1 MSMSSA
7 QGPRPPASPI
17 LPAFAQAAGKVA
29 SAPAAPASG
38 MVPAQLPTVD
48 PVQSGGD
55 TVSLSKQAIQARGN
69 DLAVSTS
76 ESAQSFVGKVVQTM
90 FGELAETASVS
101 YNLGSLKSAVGAPTA
116 QDGNRREAVL
126 NLKEDAS
133 FIGTGQIATRD
144 GRTFDFEVAVKYKA
158 NADTDADEQSLAS
171 KQRIEMPDVLMLTG
185 KPLPAIE
192 YPGSLNDLFKLL
204 SRELRTDVTSA
215 EGSGNMTLRLQRLV
229 DSAALLAPRA
239 RPDDPDASAVG
250 WAKTVAAT
258 YGNAATGSGSVAA

>member
-29 SAPAAPASG
+29 STPATPASG
-38 MVPAQLPTVD
+38 MVPAQLPTVE
-48 PVQSGGD
+48 PVKPRD
-55 TVSLSKQAIQARGN
+55 DIVSLSKQGIQARGN

-76 ESAQSFVGKVVQTM
+76 DSAQSFVGKIASSM
-90 FGELAETASVS
+90 FGELAQTATVS
-101 YNLGSLKSAVGAPTA
+101 YNLGSLKGAVGAPTA
-116 QDGNRREAVL
+116 QDGNVREASL
-126 NLKEDAS
+126 NLNENAS

-158 NADTDADEQSLAS
+158 NANEQSLAS
-171 KQRIEMPDVLMLTG
+171 KQRIEMPDVLVLTG

-192 YPGSLNDLFKLL
+192 FPGSLNDLFKLL
-204 SRELRTDVTSA
+204 SRELRTDVASG

-239 RPDDPDASAVG
+239 RPDDPNASAAER
-250 WAKTVAAT
+250 AKAIATT
-258 YGNAATGSGSVAA
+258 YGNAAAGGNLSAA